1 MPKYVLYLDRRVWSN
16 GTLVVEVESVD
27 QALQLYQQGLLE
39 DQIDDVSWDDDDVKI
54 SIVGVEETEVAF

>member
-1 MPKYVLYLDRRVWSN
+1 MPKYVVYLDRRVWSN
-16 GTLVVEVESVD
+16 GTLVVEAESAD